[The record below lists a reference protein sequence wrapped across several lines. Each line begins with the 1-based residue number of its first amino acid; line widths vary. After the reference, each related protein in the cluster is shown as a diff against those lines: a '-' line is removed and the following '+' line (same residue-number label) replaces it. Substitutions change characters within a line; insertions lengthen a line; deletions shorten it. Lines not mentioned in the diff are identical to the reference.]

1 MNLKALL
8 IVILFLNLCYANTQK
23 VTIGTIAW
31 QYKDIISKEKL
42 EEIVFEI
49 EQEFESKLNTNLF
62 DYSENGIP
70 INLIYIPA
78 TKLEQNILSKNKII
92 SQLLEEINKNKSYIS
107 DGKKQMYSLRNS
119 FKKENTILNN
129 RIKKLNGFIKSIKK
143 QKNIS
148 MQEYKQAKQYVKKE
162 RDIINSEI
170 KRVKIEH
177 KNVSLSIKDFNKKIS
192 SYNNLIQ
199 KYNSNIRDLEA
210 MTRGFKKI
218 KGKTFMYKKVIT
230 KNIYKDGKTRKQ
242 KEEKNYM
249 SKIEIYGFDN
259 LKELKAVIAHEIGHL
274 LGVPHINSK
283 NALMNPIIQK
293 KQLENFS
300 LTYDDVEA
308 FNKVLLEKQNYSLS
322 KAYILQ

>member
-1 MNLKALL
+1 M
-8 IVILFLNLCYANTQK
+8 NLCYANTQK

-177 KNVSLSIKDFNKKIS
+177 KNVSLSIKDFNKKSLHIIIL
-192 SYNNLIQ
+192 Y
-199 KYNSNIRDLEA
+199 
-210 MTRGFKKI
+210 
-218 KGKTFMYKKVIT
+218 
-230 KNIYKDGKTRKQ
+230 KNI
-242 KEEKNYM
+242 
-249 SKIEIYGFDN
+249 
-259 LKELKAVIAHEIGHL
+259 
-274 LGVPHINSK
+274 
-283 NALMNPIIQK
+283 IQ
-293 KQLENFS
+293 
-300 LTYDDVEA
+300 
-308 FNKVLLEKQNYSLS
+308 
-322 KAYILQ
+322 I